1 MRPRSAQVR
10 RARVRHPVS
19 WQNAAM
25 TQESLSRAER
35 EARASEAL
43 AEQLDSLSRPLA
55 DRVLGKAIELDHEA
69 REAAEAAAETIDYE
83 TLREIALEVGI
94 TEESLKK
101 ALLQELDTE
110 KDHNA
115 RPVERATVPDAVRG
129 GLIVPGGPE
138 EIGARLRD
146 FFERIEGF
154 VEEAGSEMRSTWRVP
169 AGRRPNQRVE
179 TWTVR
184 QGRGNR
190 HLVEVDV
197 ETATVR
203 KRAWR
208 WIIGIAVLSLLFGNA
223 LGSLVVLGVMLAG
236 IVTVVGW
243 LKRVARKARRGIN
256 RALNSLVDDGNDDPP
271 QDWLTLW
278 ERLQG

>member
-1 MRPRSAQVR
+1 
-10 RARVRHPVS
+10 
-19 WQNAAM
+19 M
-25 TQESLSRAER
+25 TQESLSRAQR
-35 EARASEAL
+35 EERASEAL
-43 AEQLDSLSRPLA
+43 AAQLDSLSRPLA

-69 REAAEAAAETIDYE
+69 REAAEAAAETIDYD

-94 TEESLKK
+94 SEDSLKK

-115 RPVERATVPDAVRG
+115 RPVERATVPDVVRG

-146 FFERIEGF
+146 FFERMEGF
-154 VEEAGSEMRSTWRVP
+154 VQEAGSEMRSTWRGP
-169 AGRRPNQRVE
+169 SGGRTNQRVG

-184 QGRGNR
+184 QGHGNR
-190 HLVEVDV
+190 QLVEVDV
-197 ETATVR
+197 ETAAVR

-223 LGSLVVLGVMLAG
+223 FGSLVVLGVMIAG

-243 LKRVARKARRGIN
+243 VKRVARRARRGIN
-256 RALNSLVDDGNDDPP
+256 RALNSLVDDGNNEPP
-271 QDWLTLW
+271 EDWLTLW